1 MINENSIEYFNDRLT
16 FDYTKNKDL
25 TASQKDKI
33 RSHGSKAE
41 NLLTNKDF
49 AMFVHQ
55 FKFEVI
61 DQLSNI
67 RGHTPE
73 ENQLRI
79 ALSNELTG
87 IDNFINTLKR
97 AVFYKNKIGNS
108 DIDEAQ

>member
-16 FDYTKNKDL
+16 FDYTKTKDL
-25 TASQKDKI
+25 SASQKDKI
-33 RSHGSKAE
+33 RNHGSKAE